1 MESEYMLVS
10 AFKHVNDTTP
20 LDEQQKA
27 EQEAIQNH
35 STKFLLYDHLTKEVL
50 KGSRKL
56 VPDFKTELVQ
66 RIEANPTILHELVRI
81 DRLDAIFTAFYSSN
95 ESSIDKALATDDNYK
110 YSATKDY
117 YFEYDKL
124 IWRAE
129 IRYNKF
135 SFKGTDF
142 KGVYIKL
149 INDGFIYT
157 KQYLNDNLKYAHER
171 HKISSWY
178 TLPANVISQS
188 FQSILNFATK
198 KIGLS
203 TNKPAFF
210 YSYADDRLD
219 IQIKDFG
226 KRLSLSI
233 TYEYGS
239 PTHDFDD
246 YWEDK

>member
-10 AFKHVNDTTP
+10 ALKQVNDSSP
-20 LDEQQKA
+20 LEEQQKA
-27 EQEAIQNH
+27 ELESIQNH

-56 VPDFKTELVQ
+56 VPDFKSEMIQ
-66 RIEANPTILHELVRI
+66 QIESNPTFLQELVRI
-81 DRLDAIFTAFYSSN
+81 DRLDAIFIAFYSSN
-95 ESSIDKALATDDNYK
+95 LSNIDLALETDDNYK
-110 YSATKDY
+110 YSVTKDY

-124 IWRAE
+124 TWRAE
-129 IRYNKF
+129 IQYKYF
-135 SFKGTDF
+135 SFKGSVF
-142 KGVYIKL
+142 KGVDIKF

-157 KQYLNDNLKYAHER
+157 KQYLKDNLKYPHER
-171 HKISSWY
+171 HKIASWY
-178 TLPANVISQS
+178 TLPIDVITQS
-188 FQSILNFATK
+188 FQSVLKFATNF
-198 KIGLS
+198 GLS

-210 YSYADDRLD
+210 YSYASDRLD